1 MDSGP
6 DGGSDSGLP
15 ASLELAW
22 GLRERPAKGPKRGLS
37 LARIVQAA
45 VEVARAEGLP
55 AVSMGR
61 VAKQIDSSPMSLYR
75 YVSTKD
81 ELLVL
86 MLDAAYGVPAPM
98 PAGTAPDDWRAGLV
112 RWACE
117 QRDALYENPW
127 ALHIPLSGPP
137 ATPNQ
142 IAWLEAGLTA
152 LARTPLGE
160 QQKLSVILLVSG
172 FVRNEARLTTD
183 MLAAAKTAGITPE
196 QAMDSYGSMLSQ
208 LIDPKRFPA
217 VTAAITSGALDDE
230 DGLEGEFE
238 FGLNRILDGV
248 AVLLE
253 NRARSA
259 G

>member
-6 DGGSDSGLP
+6 DSGLP

-22 GLRERPAKGPKRGLS
+22 GLRERPSKGPKRGLS
-37 LARIVQAA
+37 LGRIVQAG
-45 VEVARAEGLP
+45 VDVARAEGLP

-61 VAKQIDSSPMSLYR
+61 VAKQIGSSPMSLYR

-81 ELLVL
+81 ELLML
-86 MLDAAYGVPAPM
+86 MLDAAYGVPTPL

-112 RWACE
+112 HWASE

-142 IAWLEAGLTA
+142 MVWLESGLTA
-152 LARTPLGE
+152 LSGTPLSA

-183 MLAAAKTAGITPE
+183 MVAAARTAGVTPE
-196 QAMDSYGSMLSQ
+196 QAMDSYGAMLSK

-217 VTAAITSGALDDE
+217 VAAALTSGALENE
-230 DGLEGEFE
+230 DWQEPEFE

-253 NRARSA
+253 NRGRSA